1 MEEAKKS
8 TAQMARK
15 NIFFSMCATSLFG
28 IFFFSS
34 LIFAYFSIQSPAHF
48 FLPCLLIFIFT
59 SASNA
64 PENAAF
70 ILKAI

>member
-1 MEEAKKS
+1 MEEAKNS

-15 NIFFSMCATSLFG
+15 KIFFSMCATSLFG

-48 FLPCLLIFIFT
+48 SFLVFSFLFSHLPLTRRRTPHSF
-59 SASNA
+59 
-64 PENAAF
+64 
-70 ILKAI
+70 